1 MQRNIKRREACP
13 TDTQHIVNLSGYVWA
28 AQQVAGLDRMRVLDV
43 ACGAGYGSDY
53 LAARAQKVVG
63 IDLSSK
69 VIAECRSTYPSSR
82 LAFIPM
88 DGAALGFRSEAF
100 DAIVTLDT
108 IEHVPDDHRF
118 VSELSRVL
126 CKGGLLVLSTPHGK
140 QRGQTPDNPYHLR
153 EYTPEELKDLLSDHF
168 ASIRWYGRRQ
178 GARLKTLEGNM
189 DTVRRWDPIG
199 LRRLMPRRL
208 RHRIGSLLSRAQGGV
223 ALNEIG
229 TDDIQYLEGT
239 WADANLI
246 AVCVK

>member
-1 MQRNIKRREACP
+1 MERREAYP

-28 AQQVAGLDRMRVLDV
+28 ADQLGDLSRMRVLDI
-43 ACGAGYGSDY
+43 ACGTGYGSDY
-53 LAARAQKVVG
+53 LAGRAHMVVG
-63 IDLSSK
+63 IDRMPDMILG
-69 VIAECRSTYPSSR
+69 CRTQYPSTCI
-82 LAFIPM
+82 AFLPM
-88 DGAALGFRSEAF
+88 DGAALGFRSGTF
-100 DAIVTLDT
+100 DAIVTQDT

-126 CKGGLLVLSTPHGK
+126 CKGGLLVLFTPHGK
-140 QRGQTPDNPYHLR
+140 QRGQTPDNPHHLR

-168 ASIRWYGRRQ
+168 KSIRWYGRRQ
-178 GARLKTLEGNM
+178 GARLKTAEGNM

-229 TDDIQYLEGT
+229 TDDIQYVEGT
-239 WADANLI
+239 WADTNLI